1 MNLLKK
7 HLCTRVVTTL
17 IMMLTAIATA
27 WADDDTSVYDL
38 DNLGTATV
46 SQDGITFS
54 DCDLLPTGFLF
65 ELDEDDVETYGL
77 QTGNSFTQEYT
88 FYPATGVQID
98 ACVTAQIV
106 AGDSVVIKGNRATK
120 LTFFNVPWKAD
131 TPLLDHGKTAA
142 NVSFVSADVDVSRIF
157 FININ
162 YLQANSQMTLVSHY
176 ESIGTHFSTITG
188 SRYSLSNGREGEG
201 YAALEGTA
209 LQYRI
214 TTDAETPQL
223 GLTFT
228 VVPSDPSGGYIV
240 RDDLI
245 DSRFRVFANPG
256 YTLSKVEWSGQ
267 GIMLQELYG
276 EATMDD
282 NFYTIP
288 SLATNIIV
296 TFTKNTDQVSV
307 HFRMNDHGSAV
318 PNQDKKLG
326 EKVDRP
332 DDPTED
338 NYAFVGWYM
347 DSGFKKPYD
356 FDAPLDSTLIDSL
369 TYYVS
374 NQAYRLNLYAKWQP
388 ISGTCG
394 RVSEKEHLDGTQVT
408 WAVSKSANS
417 NDYDVLTIGGKGAMK
432 DYSSEKYVPW
442 YSLAGSIKTVILPD
456 KLTNIGKYAFK
467 GCTGLTDITLPDS
480 VRIIGKYAFKGCT
493 ALIEITLPDSVTN
506 IGGCAFENC
515 TSLAKV
521 TINGNVNKI
530 DKNSFNGC
538 TALTTLVFSEGVTQI
553 DRFACNSLVS
563 VTIPASAT
571 SISKNAFDGC
581 KYLTT
586 VTIAENSQLQNI
598 GASAFR
604 DCVALPGFTIPA
616 GVTKINSYAFENC
629 DALTEMTIPASVTSI
644 GSAIFR
650 YCDSL
655 KAIHV
660 DANNPAYMSDNGIL
674 FDKAQTTLI
683 EYLKSNSTTRYT
695 IPASVTKINRYAFDN
710 CDALTEI
717 TIPAS
722 VTKIDDYAFQDCGK
736 LAKVTIFAPSQ
747 EYYGYFAFVGNAPGR
762 IIYVPSN
769 YVDEYKSN
777 WKDYAE
783 SIVGFDGIDLIESDD
798 NSPLIR
804 TAEGI
809 TLDVTLSDRILY
821 KNGNWN
827 TICLPFDVTIADS
840 PLAGATAKTLA
851 SATMTGTRVTL
862 TFGPVTKLQAGVPYI
877 IKWNR
882 PQNYEAFNGNNLM
895 DCSDIVN
902 PTFTNVTIKASQS
915 IVMGAEGHVQFIGYY
930 DPITIDENDTG
941 MYYMT
946 AGNTLKHTG
955 IARTLKPCRAYFQ
968 FSEAAAARQVVMDFG
983 DDEATGLKAIDNGQL
998 IMDNGQSSMVNG
1010 QWTIHNGWYDLQGRK
1025 LSGEPTKKGIYILD
1039 GKKVKL

>member
-77 QTGNSFTQEYT
+77 QTGNEFTQEYT

-106 AGDSVVIKGNRATK
+106 AGDSVVITGNRATK
-120 LTFFNVPWKAD
+120 LTFFNVPWKAN
-131 TPLLDHGKTAA
+131 TPLLDHWKTAA
-142 NVSFVSADVDVSRIF
+142 NVSFVGADVDVSRIV

-162 YLQANSQMTLVSHY
+162 SLQANSQMTLVSHF
-176 ESIGTHFSTITG
+176 GLHFGTITG
-188 SRYSLSNGREGEG
+188 TSYSLANGFEGEG
-201 YAALEGTA
+201 YAALIEDSA

-214 TTDAETPQL
+214 TTEAVAQQQ

-240 RDDLI
+240 RDDQI

-267 GIMLQELYG
+267 GITLQELYG

-288 SLATNIIV
+288 SLAANIIV
-296 TFTKNTDQVSV
+296 TFTKNTDQVRV
-307 HFRMNDHGSAV
+307 HFKMNDHGSAV

-356 FDAPLDSTLIDSL
+356 FDAPLDSTLK
-369 TYYVS
+369 YYP
-374 NQAYRLNLYAKWQP
+374 AYSAYQLNLYARWQP

-394 RVSEKEHLDGTQVT
+394 RVSEKESLDGTQVT

-417 NDYDVLTIGGKGAMK
+417 NDYDVLTIGGKGDMK
-432 DYSSEKYVPW
+432 DFLSEKYVPW

-456 KLTNIGKYAFK
+456 KLTNIGKFAFKGCTGLTEITLPDSVRNIGKYAFK
-467 GCTGLTDITLPDS
+467 GCTGLTE
-480 VRIIGKYAFKGCT
+480 II
-493 ALIEITLPDSVTN
+493 LPDSVTS
-506 IGGCAFENC
+506 IGDCVFENC

-521 TINGNVNKI
+521 TINGNVKKINKT
-530 DKNSFNGC
+530 SFNGC
-538 TALTTLVFSEGVTQI
+538 TALTTLVFSEGVTTI
-553 DRFACNSLVS
+553 YSGYKNCDSLKS
-563 VTIPASAT
+563 VTIPASVT
-571 SISKNAFDGC
+571 TISKYAFDGC

-586 VTIAENSQLQNI
+586 VTIAENSQLQTI
-598 GASAFR
+598 DASAFR
-604 DCVALPGFTIPA
+604 NCVALPGFTIPA
-616 GVTKINSYAFENC
+616 GVTKINSYAFDNC

-644 GSAIFR
+644 GPAIFR

-660 DANNPAYMSDNGIL
+660 DPNNPAYMSDNGIL

-695 IPASVTKINRYAFDN
+695 IPASVTYIRNEAFIDCN
-710 CDALTEI
+710 NLTEI
-717 TIPAS
+717 TIPAI
-722 VTKIDDYAFQDCGK
+722 VTKIGNYAFQDCGK

-747 EYYGYFAFVGNAPGR
+747 EFYGYWAFHNNAPGR

-777 WKDYAE
+777 WEDYAE

-798 NSPLIR
+798 NNPLIHN
-804 TAEGI
+804 AEGG

-862 TFGPVTKLQAGVPYI
+862 TFGSPVTKLTAGVPYI
-877 IKWNR
+877 IKWDR

-915 IVMGAEGHVQFIGYY
+915 TVMGAKGHVQFIGYY

-941 MYYMT
+941 IYYMT

-955 IARTLKPCRAYFQ
+955 IARTLKPCRAYFH

-983 DDEATGLKAIDNGQL
+983 DDEATGINS
-998 IMDNGQSSMVNG
+998 MDNGQWTIHNSQLNNS
-1010 QWTIHNGWYDLQGRK
+1010 QFTIHNGWYDLQGRK